1 MQKSKSSS
9 LYLWILLATVIALIT
24 TTIFWSANTELD
36 LITRGSGRV
45 IAVGQN
51 KTVQVLDTGSI
62 IALNVEEGEAIKAG
76 QIIAVINKTVAQSS
90 FDELLSKQQ
99 GLEVVNLRIDA
110 EINQLDKSELAE
122 ILVDYPDSTRESQLQ
137 LFSSRVIEFK
147 AQIETIKK
155 LIKQYDQKEVELA
168 RENAGLKALIYINN
182 QESKELLPLIETGV
196 LGNSERYRLERE
208 NSKLVSRTEVLDAQ
222 LEQNAM
228 AIEKANA
235 EISEI
240 EKKYISTLFSEKA
253 KALQSLEEIKSQMPR
268 FTQKLSQT
276 TIKSPIDGIINQL
289 FVNSPGDF
297 VNSGEA
303 IAEVVPVDDDL
314 EIQAYIDPKDIAR
327 IEPEQTARISL
338 TAYDST
344 RYGYLSGEVKKVSTD
359 AVYREDTKSYMYS
372 VKLSFVNEF
381 RNEDG
386 TFVTIQPG
394 MIAQVDIIRGRRSV
408 LEYIWQ
414 PIARIKDD
422 AFRQ

>member
-1 MQKSKSSS
+1 M
-9 LYLWILLATVIALIT
+9 
-24 TTIFWSANTELD
+24 
-36 LITRGSGRV
+36 
-45 IAVGQN
+45 
-51 KTVQVLDTGSI
+51 
-62 IALNVEEGEAIKAG
+62 
-76 QIIAVINKTVAQSS
+76 
-90 FDELLSKQQ
+90 
-99 GLEVVNLRIDA
+99 
-110 EINQLDKSELAE
+110 
-122 ILVDYPDSTRESQLQ
+122 
-137 LFSSRVIEFK
+137 
-147 AQIETIKK
+147 
-155 LIKQYDQKEVELA
+155 ELA
-168 RENAGLKALIYINN
+168 REIAGLEGLIDINN

-208 NSKLVSRTEVLDAQ
+208 NSKLFSRTEVLDAQ

-228 AIEKANA
+228 AIEKA
-235 EISEI
+235 
-240 EKKYISTLFSEKA
+240 KV
-253 KALQSLEEIKSQMPR
+253 LQSLEEIKSQMPR

-303 IAEVVPVDDDL
+303 IAEIVPIDDDL

-327 IEPEQTARISL
+327 IEPAQTARISL

-359 AVYREDTKSYMYS
+359 AVCREDTKSYMYS
-372 VKLSFVNEF
+372 VKLNFVNEF

-386 TFVTIQPG
+386 TLVTIQPG
-394 MIAQVDIIRGRRSV
+394 MIAQVDIIRGRRSI